1 MSILATKRSTRG
13 PHPAGEGLS
22 QLLARMARTLASH
35 WKRSLAAA
43 IGVLVLPVLAAG
55 VAGDATDDVSLPGS
69 ESQQA
74 TDLFQAHSP
83 AFGGV
88 DSTSGLLLA
97 RFTAAGRQAPMDAV
111 DQVAVGRASD
121 FFGPRPGEQ
130 PLDPT
135 TGTLASADAEA
146 TPARRSS

>member
-1 MSILATKRSTRG
+1 MAILSTKRSTRG
-13 PHPAGEGLS
+13 PDPADKGLS
-22 QLLARMARTLASH
+22 QRLARLACMLSSH

-43 IGVLVLPVLAAG
+43 VGVLVLLVLAAG
-55 VAGDATDDVSLPGS
+55 AGGEAGDDFSVPGT

-74 TDLFQAHSP
+74 VDLLQAHSP